1 MPQQVRHPE
10 VLHYYQLELMNILDA
25 YVKTLPSSQNAL
37 DLFKGEWS
45 SKLPSGYP
53 ELEAGPIGLFED
65 IRVSWALQVFGGCAG
80 QNVLELG
87 PLEGGHTYMM
97 EKAGAAS
104 ITAIEANSRAFLK
117 CLIVKEILGL
127 KNASFLLGD
136 FISFLNSNL
145 TSFDICLA
153 SGVLYHMTNP
163 AELISLIAKS
173 TDKMLLWTHYY
184 DQTRIAQI
192 PAYAERFTPGI
203 DREYCGFHH
212 TIYRQAYKDSLTCAK
227 FCGGSEEFSNWM
239 SREDILLCCQHF
251 GFKKLEINF
260 EQPDHPNGPSFTIAA
275 SK

>member
-1 MPQQVRHPE
+1 
-10 VLHYYQLELMNILDA
+10 MNILDA
-25 YVKTLPSSQNAL
+25 YVKTLPSPQNAL

-45 SKLPSGYP
+45 SKLPSKYHD
-53 ELEAGPIGLFED
+53 LDAGPIGLFED
-65 IRVSWALQVFGGCAG
+65 IRVSWALQVFGGCEG

-97 EKAGAAS
+97 EQAGAVS

-117 CLIVKEILGL
+117 CLIVKEILAL
-127 KNASFLLGD
+127 KNANFLLGD
-136 FISFLNSNL
+136 FISFLTSNS
-145 TSFDICLA
+145 TAFDICLA

-163 AELISLIAKS
+163 VELIALIANH

-184 DQTRIAQI
+184 AQDRIAQI
-192 PAYAERFTPGI
+192 PAYEKRFAPGVA
-203 DREYCGFHH
+203 REYEGFRH
-212 TIYRQAYKDSLTCAK
+212 TIYPQAYKDGLTCAG

-239 SREDILLCCQHF
+239 SREDIILCCQHF
-251 GFKKLEINF
+251 GFKNIEINF